1 MTTQLG
7 SGTPVAHKVVVKGTR
22 DGLLIML
29 PSEAPWNELV
39 RVLGDQLDA
48 AREFWQGAVTQVD
61 VGAHVL
67 DESQIKRLQEML
79 NKRYQLQLTAL
90 YAQDAKTRAIAT
102 QMGLSSAAEATPE
115 PEAPAGRNYQNNALY
130 LRQTLRSGQ
139 IMRHD
144 GSVVI
149 CGDVNPGGEVIASGD
164 IVVLGTLRGVAHAG
178 AKGDES
184 CQITAINLRPTQLR
198 IAGYI
203 ARSPDHGDPPL
214 TYHPEYAWVSGGEI
228 HIAPLRNR
236 NLIG

>member
-1 MTTQLG
+1 MG
-7 SGTPVAHKVVVKGTR
+7 SSRTVAHKVVVKGTR

-48 AREFWQGAVTQVD
+48 AREFWSGAATQVD
-61 VGAHVL
+61 VGEHQL
-67 DESQIKRLQEML
+67 DESQVKRLQEML
-79 NKRYQLQLTAL
+79 NKRYQLQLTAV
-90 YAQDAKTRAIAT
+90 YGKDAKTRTVAK
-102 QMGLSSAAEATPE
+102 QLGLTTEVEAQPE
-115 PEAPAGRNYQNNALY
+115 PEAAPTRNYQNNALY

-139 IMRHD
+139 ILRHE

-149 CGDVNPGGEVIASGD
+149 CGDVNPGGEIIASGD

-184 CQITAINLRPTQLR
+184 AQITAINLRPTQLR

>member
-1 MTTQLG
+1 MT
-7 SGTPVAHKVVVKGTR
+7 VAHKVVVKGTR
-22 DGLLIML
+22 DGLLIVL

-48 AREFWQGAVTQVD
+48 AREFWSGAATQVD
-61 VGAHVL
+61 VGEHQL
-67 DESQIKRLQEML
+67 DEQQVKRLQEML

-90 YAQDAKTRAIAT
+90 FGKDAKTRATAT
-102 QMGLSSAAEATPE
+102 QLGLTTEVEATPE

-139 IMRHD
+139 ILRHD
-144 GSVVI
+144 GTVVI

-164 IVVLGTLRGVAHAG
+164 IVILGTLRGVAHAG

-184 CQITAINLRPTQLR
+184 AQITAINLRPTQLR

-203 ARSPDHGDPPL
+203 ARSPDQGDPPL

>member
-1 MTTQLG
+1 M
-7 SGTPVAHKVVVKGTR
+7 PVAHKVVVKGTK

-67 DESQIKRLQEML
+67 DEPQIKRLQEML

-90 YAQDAKTRAIAT
+90 FAQDAKTRTIAT
-102 QMGLSSAAEATPE
+102 QMGLISEPEAKPE
-115 PEAPAGRNYQNNALY
+115 PEAPASRNYQNNALY

-144 GSVVI
+144 GTVVI
-149 CGDVNPGGEVIASGD
+149 SGDVNPGGEVVATGD

-184 CQITAINLRPTQLR
+184 AQITAINLRPTQLR